1 MTTTWVFSE
10 ESEGHAPASA
20 LELLTKA
27 RSFGDVAVFHIGAGS
42 DEAFAELGDH
52 GATSVYHLTTDEH
65 LPAAA
70 AAAAFATLLE
80 EHAAELV
87 LFGMGNTDRDVAGRL
102 SARID
107 RPVLANMV
115 DVSLDGGTVRAT
127 SEILGGVQAVV
138 TEVTAPAPA
147 LVIVRPKAF
156 PAEPAGGAVPPVT
169 AVAMPDVGRSGSAVV
184 TESHVEAS
192 EGPDLEAASI
202 VVSGGRGVGGQ
213 DKWSVIEGLASE
225 LDAAVGAT
233 RAVIDAGWVP
243 ARLQVGQT
251 GKTIKPDVYI
261 AAGVSGAMQHLVGMK
276 DSGTIIAINK
286 DPDAPIF
293 SVADLGIVG
302 DLHQVVP
309 KLTEALQAR

>member
-1 MTTTWVFSE
+1 MATWVFSE
-10 ESEGHAPASA
+10 EVDGHAPASA

-27 RSFGDVAVFHIGAGS
+27 RTLGDVSVFHVGAGA
-42 DEAFAELGDH
+42 DAAFAELGDH
-52 GATSVYHLTTDEH
+52 GATAIYHMPADDH

-70 AAAAFATLLE
+70 AAAALATLLDE
-80 EHAAELV
+80 QGAELV

-102 SARID
+102 SARIG

-115 DVSLDGGTVRAT
+115 DVSIDGGVKAT

-156 PAEPAGGAVPPVT
+156 PAEPAGGGVPPVN
-169 AVAMPDVGRSGSAVV
+169 AVAIPDVGRSGGAVV
-184 TESHVEAS
+184 VASHVEES
-192 EGPDLEAASI
+192 EGPDLEAAAV
-202 VVSGGRGVGGQ
+202 VVSGGRGVGGA
-213 DKWSVIEGLASE
+213 DKWNAIEGLASE

-251 GKTIKPDVYI
+251 GKTVKPDVYI
-261 AAGVSGAMQHLVGMK
+261 AVGVSGAMQHLVGMK

-293 SVADLGIVG
+293 SVADLGIIG

-309 KLTEALQAR
+309 KLTEALKSR

>member
-1 MTTTWVFSE
+1 MATWVFSE
-10 ESEGHAPASA
+10 EADGHAPASA

-27 RSFGDVAVFHIGAGS
+27 RTFGDVSVFHIGSGA
-42 DEAFAELGDH
+42 DAAFAELGDH
-52 GATSVYHLTTDEH
+52 GATSIFHLEIDDH
-65 LPAAA
+65 LPAAP
-70 AAAAFATLLE
+70 AAAAFAALLE
-80 EHAAELV
+80 AHGGDLV

-102 SARID
+102 SARIG

-115 DVSLDGGTVRAT
+115 DVSIEGGVTAT

-138 TEVTAPAPA
+138 TKVTAPAPA

-156 PAEPAGGAVPPVT
+156 PAEPSGGGLPPVT
-169 AVAMPDVGRSGSAVV
+169 AVEMPDVGRSGSAVIV
-184 TESHVEAS
+184 ESHVEAS
-192 EGPDLEAASI
+192 EGPDLEAAAI
-202 VVSGGRGVGGQ
+202 VVSGGRGVGGT

-293 SVADLGIVG
+293 TVADLGIIG

-309 KLTEALQAR
+309 KLTEALKSR